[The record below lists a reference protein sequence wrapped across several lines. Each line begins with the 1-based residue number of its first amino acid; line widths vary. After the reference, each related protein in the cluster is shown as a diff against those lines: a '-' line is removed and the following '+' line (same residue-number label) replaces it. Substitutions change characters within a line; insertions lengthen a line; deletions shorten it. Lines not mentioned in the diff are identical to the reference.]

1 MLYRLMLE
9 LAYMKMTE
17 SDSIFTLISL
27 NENKPKTKVLKTEAG
42 YPTKQEDLIQFAAKL
57 SR

>member
-1 MLYRLMLE
+1 MR
-9 LAYMKMTE
+9 MTKQ
-17 SDSIFTLISL
+17 DAIFTLSSL
-27 NENKPKTKVLKTEAG
+27 NEYKPKTTVIKTEAG